1 MHWMSEALTTVIQAA
16 ATRAMTR
23 PRRFAY
29 GYHDLH
35 TDSNLNYQLNRF
47 LGELP
52 AEHVAQI
59 AARIENLADWKREML
74 T

>member
-1 MHWMSEALTTVIQAA
+1 MA
-16 ATRAMTR
+16 R
-23 PRRFAY
+23 PRRFPY
-29 GYHDLH
+29 GYHDFH
-35 TDSNLNYQLNRF
+35 TDPNLNYQLNRF

-52 AEHVAQI
+52 AEHVAHI